1 LAAKINDHKMKQG
14 IRRHIQKVAVAVC
27 GIILSS
33 AAHADTPSPIM
44 AESFENQ
51 DAVKSVFGPAVQL
64 VPGRQGNGLTGGRF
78 SLKNPASAEQG
89 TVMAWVKLEER
100 NPAGVFQNRWLKLA
114 GLQVGP
120 GGSNTPFFI
129 GKSGASKGSVMI
141 ELNDW
146 HHWACV
152 WNGAKCQ
159 LYVDGHIVQDGEM
172 KTPFASPPAIDLI
185 LVDSG
190 SRSVIDDLKIYSQ
203 ALSAD
208 QIAAAA
214 PAPDPGAVAYD
225 ERQLVENPTF
235 APNRNN
241 FPAGLIP
248 SGWDIGK
255 GNAAVKTDANG
266 LSGKVTGEEAVSVV
280 AAVKRGML
288 VSGRIYQVGIYYR
301 LKKDKGRALLRFRNE
316 IDQGTREFEL
326 PAGEWQRQFFYAE
339 APEDYDA
346 GLFYLEALIEGADT
360 EFGLRGIYCREAT
373 EAEIREAKLTFAPA
387 AAKRSSLVTP
397 DERWIEDV
405 PSNTIFMK
413 STDREAAWADGIGG
427 ILISEDISSDGVS
440 FWFEHS
446 PKDFWQRLNTL
457 REKGGTGALRLSV
470 KPPTAKDKSVTVP
483 GGYGMDPLTA
493 RSVHAA
499 ALLFGIGAVD
509 SALSTFQFKRLRD
522 KLREFGYFN
531 EQTVFLPFWE
541 RKGFYKARYESRENP
556 PDLREVFK
564 GKADDPL
571 FGHTAPGVLVSGYQ
585 NGNKL
590 LLVLVNTTDQ
600 NIGKIG
606 DLWVDQARVF
616 GLKPGDTSVEMLKGV
631 ITATDIE
638 TGIKGTVTWNRNGGG
653 YISDYWFNVAIEPGD
668 YRLILVEYKK

>member
-1 LAAKINDHKMKQG
+1 MGWL
-14 IRRHIQKVAVAVC
+14 
-27 GIILSS
+27 
-33 AAHADTPSPIM
+33 
-44 AESFENQ
+44 
-51 DAVKSVFGPAVQL
+51 
-64 VPGRQGNGLTGGRF
+64 
-78 SLKNPASAEQG
+78 
-89 TVMAWVKLEER
+89 KLEER
-100 NPAGVFQNRWLKLA
+100 NPAGGFQNRWLKLT
-114 GLQVGP
+114 GLQIGP
-120 GGSNTPFFI
+120 GNSNTPFWL
-129 GKSGASKGSVMI
+129 GNSGASKGSVMI

-172 KTPFASPPAIDLI
+172 KTPFAAPPAIDLV
-185 LVDSG
+185 LLESG
-190 SRSVIDDLKIYSQ
+190 NRWVIDDLKIYSQ
-203 ALSAD
+203 ALSAE

-214 PAPDPGAVAYD
+214 PSPGPVAYD

-235 APNRNN
+235 APIRND

-248 SGWDIGK
+248 SGWNIGK
-255 GNAAVKTDANG
+255 GTAAVKTDANG
-266 LSGKVTGEEAVSVV
+266 LSGKVTGGETVSVM
-280 AAVKRGML
+280 ATIKRGML
-288 VSGRIYQVGIYYR
+288 IPGRIYQIGIYYR
-301 LKKDKGRALLRFRNE
+301 LKKGEGRALLRFRNE

-326 PAGEWQRQFFYAE
+326 PAGEWQRQFFYAP
-339 APEDYDA
+339 APEDYDV
-346 GLFYLEALIEGADT
+346 GLYYLEALIEGAGT
-360 EFGLRGIYCREAT
+360 QFGLRGVYCREAT
-373 EAEIREAKLTFAPA
+373 ESEIKTAKLAFTPA
-387 AAKRSSLVTP
+387 VAKRSVLVTP
-397 DERWIEDV
+397 DERWIEV
-405 PSNTIFMK
+405 LPSNISFMK

-470 KPPTAKDKSVTVP
+470 KPPTAKDESVTVP
-483 GGYGMDPLTA
+483 GGYGMDPLPA

-509 SALSTFQFKRLRD
+509 SALSTFQFKSLRD

-541 RKGFYKARYESRENP
+541 RKGFYKTRYESRENP

-564 GKADDPL
+564 GKADVPL

-585 NGNKL
+585 NGKKL

-600 NIGKIG
+600 NLGKLG
-606 DLWVDQARVF
+606 DLWVDHARVF
-616 GLKPGDTSVEMLKGV
+616 GLKPGDTSGEMRNGV

-638 TGIKGTVTWNRNGGG
+638 AGIKGAVTWNRNGGG
-653 YISDYWFNVAIEPGD
+653 YISDYWFNIAIEPGD